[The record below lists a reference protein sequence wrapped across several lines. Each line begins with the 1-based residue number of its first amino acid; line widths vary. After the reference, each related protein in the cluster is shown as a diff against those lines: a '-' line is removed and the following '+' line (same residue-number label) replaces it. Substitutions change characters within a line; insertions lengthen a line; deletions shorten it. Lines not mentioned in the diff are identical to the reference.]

1 MTSKNRETLCTHEFT
16 DKILDQ
22 LREYAIRNDFKNIQ
36 VASKF
41 YLRDIDNIINDLRD
55 FKWHLTQF
63 HNESCEMQTMPTKVF
78 SSSHTKSSNKQ
89 DNKT

>member
-1 MTSKNRETLCTHEFT
+1 MPKANRESICTHVYT
-16 DKILDQ
+16 DKILDE
-22 LREYAIRNDFKNIQ
+22 LKEYAVKSDLKSIQ
-36 VASKF
+36 NVSKV
-41 YLRDIDNIINDLRD
+41 YLRDIDNIINELKD